1 MQKIIIKNF
10 GAIDYA
16 EIEIKKVLVLIGEQ
30 ASGKSTIAKLIYFF
44 KSLRD
49 DIFNKIYLDQN
60 SVTFSQIDD
69 INSPIAKKFGS
80 FFGSTSN
87 LPDFEIRY
95 YYNLEEEKYLNLSVE
110 VHKIHS
116 QILKKVKIRFS
127 PNLFNNEFKTA
138 ISDIK
143 NDLYRN
149 LNMFV
154 IGSGEE
160 FIQKQEKIKYINKLR
175 FKLIDLFNSRQT
187 NLLFIIAGRNVTVS
201 YSELFEKYL
210 FDSVQ
215 DRLEQNRLEDSEFS
229 PRTLTTNTIDEI
241 LMLEFMERVLKIKNI
256 FRRFQSFDGVIKSAT
271 EFAYEGEQYLH
282 QDQAQ
287 ELNFIKKKLHEILK
301 GEYIFDNLGEKII
314 VNAEM
319 SVSISNTSSGQ
330 QDVIRLLQ
338 DIFICMIERS
348 RVLRIVE
355 EPEAHLFPVA
365 QKSLIELLAL
375 MVNQNDDN
383 QLIITTHSPYVLT
396 VFNNLLFAQR
406 VVDKNPSA
414 EAEVAELIPKEFW
427 LKAKDFSAYSL
438 GNHFMEEA
446 KYCESIFD
454 LEMGTIEQNY
464 LDEVSEMLGGDFN
477 ALYSIH
483 ARTFRRK

>member
-10 GAIDYA
+10 GAIAYA

-49 DIFNKIYLDQN
+49 DIFKKTYLDQK

-69 INSPIAKKFGS
+69 IDSPLAKKFDA
-80 FFGSTSN
+80 FFGSISN
-87 LPDFEIRY
+87 LSDFEIRY
-95 YYNLEEEKYLNLSVE
+95 YYNLEEEKYLNLSVDI
-110 VHKIHS
+110 HKTNGYT
-116 QILKKVKIRFS
+116 LKNVKIMFS
-127 PNLFNNEFKTA
+127 PNFFSDEFKTD
-138 ISDIK
+138 ISNIK
-143 NDLYRN
+143 TKLNRDLN
-149 LNMFV
+149 TIV

-160 FIQKQEKIKYINKLR
+160 FIQEQKKIQYINKLR
-175 FKLIDLFNSRQT
+175 FILINLFNSRQT
-187 NLLFIIAGRNVTVS
+187 NLLFIIAGRNLTVS

-210 FDSVQ
+210 LTSVQ
-215 DRLEQNRLEDSEFS
+215 DRLEQNRLEDSKFN

-241 LMLEFMERVLKIKNI
+241 LMLEFIERVIKIKNI
-256 FRRFQSFDGVIKSAT
+256 FRRLKSFDGVIKSAT
-271 EFAYEGEQYLH
+271 EFSYDGDQYVH
-282 QDQAQ
+282 EIK
-287 ELNFIKKKLHEILK
+287 ELNLIKKKLHEILK
-301 GEYIFDNLGEKII
+301 GEYIFDNFGEKII
-314 VNAEM
+314 VNSEM
-319 SVSISNTSSGQ
+319 SIDISNASSGQ

-338 DIFICMIERS
+338 DIFICIIERS
-348 RVLRIVE
+348 QVLRIVE

-375 MVNQNDDN
+375 MVNQDDDN

-406 VVDKNPSA
+406 VADKNPSA

-438 GNHFMEEA
+438 GNSSIHEEPE
-446 KYCESIFD
+446 YCESIFNNQT
-454 LEMGTIEQNY
+454 GAIQQNY
-464 LDEVSEMLGGDFN
+464 LDAVSEMLGGDFN
-477 ALYSIH
+477 YLYSLY
-483 ARTFRRK
+483 TKTSRRK